1 MRMYVVDRIEELME
15 LAHEAE
21 RRSIAKNNG
30 CRNQKAGEV
39 AELRKLCVEMPY
51 VRAEDIDVH
60 RISCAIVVRNHNFG
74 NKKWSDYRKIAA
86 LIEPTRI
93 TDKTLY
99 DSYMGIR
106 AYHEDVIVAQL
117 KKEVTV

>member
-1 MRMYVVDRIEELME
+1 MLMYVVDKIEELME

-21 RRSIAKNNG
+21 RRSIKNNTG
-30 CRNQKAGEV
+30 CRNQKAGEI

-51 VRAEDIDVH
+51 VRMEDIDVH
-60 RISCAIVVRNHNFG
+60 RISRAIVVRSHNFG
-74 NKKWSDYRKIAA
+74 TKKWSDYRKIAA
-86 LIEPTRI
+86 LIEPSRI

-117 KKEVTV
+117 KKEV

>member
-1 MRMYVVDRIEELME
+1 MRMYVVDSIEDLFE

-21 RRSIAKNNG
+21 RRSIKNNNG

-39 AELRKLCVEMPY
+39 AEIRKLCIEIPY
-51 VRAEDIDVH
+51 VRIEDIDVH
-60 RISCAIVVRNHNFG
+60 RISRAIVVRNHNFG

-106 AYHEDVIVAQL
+106 AYHEDVIVAL
-117 KKEVTV
+117 LEKEV